1 MSFGQ
6 KAACRKGVL
15 TQTYGVKGILVST
28 LCLSLAACGSKN
40 SAADALQAERERLEA
55 ERNSLAIEKVRLA
68 EAEELNQRH
77 AAADAE
83 LKRLAI
89 ERAKE
94 LEAENR
100 KLSEEQEKLQEERKK
115 DETAAASDPATDM
128 PAAMEPKRLVEL
140 DPATVRAA
148 EERRRI
154 FDLNAQAEADRLT
167 QQRLAAE
174 LKVRESAAR
183 RAEAEAATLRTVAL
197 FYESLA
203 SHGRWFDSDRFGYV
217 WQPERAAIDREWR
230 PYTDGRWQW
239 TEHGWTWQS
248 LESYGWAVYHYGRW
262 FRHPQSGWLWVPG
275 HEWAPAWV
283 SWRVKGS
290 DFAGWA
296 PLPPSTKELGSYGP
310 NVDRDL
316 DIPPSSYVFLQVR
329 DFAQPTYVQR
339 FVERSR
345 QMEML
350 RGSRNITRL
359 AIRPSAAGSIFSAAG
374 PDPVMISSVIRE
386 ESGNPDAQP
395 VPQLNL
401 VFIDKLTTGDA
412 NDIAESGAM
421 VLYAPKLQKAATG
434 AKPAKIQGSIR
445 VPDREHGWSESTAE
459 HEAEWRSM
467 VEREAI
473 AAARPAAS
481 APARNAAF
489 GAVPASQQVKP
500 TAPPRRSPVV
510 VPPSRQS
517 PLNPA
522 SLQPANRL

>member
-40 SAADALQAERERLEA
+40 SAADALQAERDRLEA
-55 ERNSLAIEKVRLA
+55 ERSALTAEKERLA
-68 EAEELNQRH
+68 EAEELNRRH

-100 KLSEEQEKLQEERKK
+100 KLSEEQAKLEEERTK
-115 DETAAASDPATDM
+115 EATASTNGPSTDL
-128 PAAMEPKRLVEL
+128 PGAMEPKRLVEL

-148 EERRRI
+148 EERRRLI
-154 FDLNAQAEADRLT
+154 DLNAQAEADRLT

-174 LKVRESAAR
+174 AKVREAAAR

-197 FYESLA
+197 FYDPLA
-203 SHGRWFDSDRFGYV
+203 SQGSWFDSDRYGYV
-217 WQPERAAIDREWR
+217 WQPQRATIDREWR

-248 LESYGWAVYHYGRW
+248 LEPYGWAVYHYGRW
-262 FRHPQSGWLWVPG
+262 FRHPESGWLWVPG

-290 DFAGWA
+290 EYAGWA
-296 PLPPSTKELGSYGP
+296 PLPPSTKEPGSYGP

-316 DIPPSSYVFLQVR
+316 DIPPSSYVFLQLR
-329 DFAQPTYVQR
+329 DFAEPTYVQR

-345 QMEML
+345 RMEML

-359 AIRPSAAGSIFSAAG
+359 APRASAAGSINSAAG

-386 ESGNPDAQP
+386 ASGNPDAQP

-401 VFIDKLTTGDA
+401 VFIDKITTGDA

-421 VLYAPKLQKAATG
+421 VLYAPKLQKGATS
-434 AKPAKIQGSIR
+434 AKPAKVQGTVR
-445 VPDREHGWSESTAE
+445 VPAREHGWSESTAE

-467 VEREAI
+467 VEQEAI
-473 AAARPAAS
+473 AAARPPAAS
-481 APARNAAF
+481 PARNSAF
-489 GAVPASQQVKP
+489 GVIQTSQQAKP
-500 TAPPRRSPVV
+500 ATPQRRAPVI
-510 VPPSRQS
+510 VPPTRQS